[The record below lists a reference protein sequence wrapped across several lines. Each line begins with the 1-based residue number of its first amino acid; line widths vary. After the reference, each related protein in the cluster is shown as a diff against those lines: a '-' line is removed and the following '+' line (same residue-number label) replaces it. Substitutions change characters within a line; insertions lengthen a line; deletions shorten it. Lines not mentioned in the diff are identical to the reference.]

1 MLTGSKQERKNEGKE
16 MSQEIRSCFHEV
28 LKKGIKKVYT
38 WRYACEI
45 IGFNKLLPLSLLV
58 MMICF

>member
-1 MLTGSKQERKNEGKE
+1 

-28 LKKGIKKVYT
+28 VKKGIKKVYT

-45 IGFNKLLPLSLLV
+45 IGFNKLLPLYLLV